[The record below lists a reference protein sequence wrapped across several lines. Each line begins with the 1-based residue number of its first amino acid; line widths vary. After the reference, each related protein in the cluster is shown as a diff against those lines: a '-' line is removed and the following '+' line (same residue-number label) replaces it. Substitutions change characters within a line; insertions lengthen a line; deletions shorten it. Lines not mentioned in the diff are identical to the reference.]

1 MKLVSLAASF
11 RVHGNNQRLVNTAS
25 AIAESEGATI
35 LPVDY
40 SATEAPFYREDN
52 PNAPLPAGA
61 TLLKHALEDADG
73 ILLAMPEHNWSFPAS
88 LKNLI
93 DWLSTTTQFPF
104 AGKTALLMCATPSRR
119 GGVVGLQQLRVPM
132 ELLGAWVYP
141 QVVGIGNVYQTMT
154 GDGLQDA
161 RDLDFLT
168 HCVKDFVRTTRAM
181 KG

>member
-1 MKLVSLAASF
+1 MKLVSFAASF
-11 RVHGNNQRLVNTAS
+11 RVNGNNQKLVDIAS
-25 AIAESEGATI
+25 NIARDEGATI
-35 LPVDY
+35 VPLDY

-52 PNAPLPAGA
+52 PDAPLPAGIQLVA
-61 TLLKHALEDADG
+61 DALHDASG
-73 ILLAMPEHNWSFPAS
+73 MLIAMPEHNWSLPAS

-154 GDGLQDA
+154 DTGLQDA
-161 RDLDFLT
+161 RDLNFLT
-168 HCVKDFVRTTRAM
+168 HCVKDFVRVTRAM

>member
-11 RVHGNNQRLVNTAS
+11 RVNGNNQKLVDIAS
-25 AIAESEGATI
+25 GIAKGEGAEI
-35 LPVDY
+35 ISLDY
-40 SATEAPFYREDN
+40 GATESPFYREDN

-61 TLLKHALEDADG
+61 QLVADALKDADG
-73 ILLAMPEHNWSFPAS
+73 IVIAMPEHNWSFPAS

-141 QVVGIGNVYQTMT
+141 QVIGIGNIYQTMT
-154 GDGLQDA
+154 DEGLSDA
-161 RDLDFLT
+161 RDLSFLT
-168 HCVKDFVRTTRAM
+168 HCVKDFVRVTRAM